1 MGTWVQFSGQP
12 TQHAGT
18 HSDSRNSSLPS
29 ASALSNCK
37 HQTALCHCLFPAAQP
52 QASYTPKL
60 HTSLGCFFCP
70 WLLAPTAICVRACTP
85 LIASRFLL
93 FCNSFQSRLHQ
104 FHLLK
109 NLYFPKIFQ
118 PCLYSRQN
126 ESSVLLQ
133 AISNRPLL
141 CCSDCLCEALDKT
154 SEMNIPIAYSND
166 LTLG

>member
-70 WLLAPTAICVRACTP
+70 WLLAPTAICVRTCTP

-141 CCSDCLCEALDKT
+141 CCSDCLCASL
-154 SEMNIPIAYSND
+154 P
-166 LTLG
+166 